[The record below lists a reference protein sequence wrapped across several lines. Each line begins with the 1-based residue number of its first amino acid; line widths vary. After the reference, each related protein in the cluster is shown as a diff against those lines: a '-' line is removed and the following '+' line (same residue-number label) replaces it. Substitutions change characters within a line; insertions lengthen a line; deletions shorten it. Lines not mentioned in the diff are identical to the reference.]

1 MCKPKKLTEGLSSGP
16 QAYWDSISDVKKDAE
31 IERLREL
38 VGFAYSEGFFKA
50 GRPLAEGDLGR
61 ISTFSLSA
69 WYKEEW
75 KKSETKQ
82 MLENEVSDGGS
93 SYTRSLQ
100 PS

>member
-1 MCKPKKLTEGLSSGP
+1 MCKPKKLTEGHSSGP

-82 MLENEVSDGGS
+82 MLENEVSDG
-93 SYTRSLQ
+93 
-100 PS
+100 